1 MNMYVKGKSYVIHEP
16 MKGKLTLSIDKR
28 TIEKSKKLAQLK
40 RTSLS
45 QIVEEILDASVSEM
59 DGWKP
64 EKGSIT
70 EQLTGCIRIETEE
83 GYKKII
89 EDARSVK
96 YENEEGIDCKTSHG

>member
-1 MNMYVKGKSYVIHEP
+1 

-45 QIVEEILDASVSEM
+45 QIVEEFLDASVSEM

-89 EDARSVK
+89 EDARSEM
-96 YENEEGIDCKTSHG
+96 YENEKGSD